1 MLQLLTYH
9 HRALDVTMPRWV
21 FVRADE
27 FIE

>member
-9 HRALDVTMPRWV
+9 HRVLDVTMPRWV
-21 FVRADE
+21 FVRTDE